1 MKSYNWQK
9 LFAQH
14 KIFSEFE
21 TSEVAYFLDDT
32 TSADF
37 IMPKDGVILNQ
48 DDGSDSIF
56 FIASGAVEVLRRES
70 NGKKVR
76 IAVLKE
82 GDYFGEMAMMHK
94 KPRSASVISREDSLI
109 LEIKG
114 EAFRGI
120 LKKHPNIEVQMLLK
134 LSDRLEEMP

>member
-1 MKSYNWQK
+1 
-9 LFAQH
+9 
-14 KIFSEFE
+14 
-21 TSEVAYFLDDT
+21 
-32 TSADF
+32 
-37 IMPKDGVILNQ
+37 MPKDGVILNQ